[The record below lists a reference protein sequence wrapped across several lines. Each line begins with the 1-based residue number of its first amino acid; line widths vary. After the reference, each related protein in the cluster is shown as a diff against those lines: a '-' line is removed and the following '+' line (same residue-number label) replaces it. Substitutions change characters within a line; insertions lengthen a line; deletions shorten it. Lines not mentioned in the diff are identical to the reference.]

1 VYRSIVAD
9 SRLRRLELRESPTVH
24 ETATDRDLEV
34 IRTLFLQMCVR
45 AESMVRRSVR
55 SVVDRDA
62 ELGRS
67 VISTDQDMDRL
78 EVELDRACMRC
89 LALRQ
94 PVGRDL
100 RLVTTVLKMTTD
112 LERIGDLSVNIA
124 RRGLELTAGAGVQ
137 PHLDLVRMGE
147 LAADMVRVAADAFV
161 TGDAN
166 QLDGLRRRDVE
177 VDRLNRESFQR
188 WLEAMTAHPSQ
199 VERALAL
206 TSISR
211 HLERIADHAVNLG
224 EMVVLL
230 VDGRDVRHA
239 P

>member
-1 VYRSIVAD
+1 MFAVY
-9 SRLRRLELRESPTVH
+9 
-24 ETATDRDLEV
+24 ETATDQDLEQ

-45 AESMVRRSVR
+45 AESMVRRAVR
-55 SVVDRDA
+55 SVVGRDA

-67 VISTDQDMDRL
+67 VVETDRELDRL
-78 EVELDRACMRC
+78 EVEIDRVCLRC

-100 RLVTTVLKMTTD
+100 RLVTTVLKMVTD
-112 LERIGDLSVNIA
+112 LERIGDLAVNIA
-124 RRGLELTAGAGVQ
+124 RRGLELTAGNGVQ

-161 TGDAN
+161 SNDPELAR
-166 QLDGLRRRDVE
+166 GLRRRDLE

-188 WLEAMTAHPSQ
+188 WLEAMSAHPSQ
-199 VERALAL
+199 AERALAL

-211 HLERIADHAVNLG
+211 HLERVADHAVNVG
-224 EMVVLL
+224 EMVVFL
-230 VDGRDVRHA
+230 VEGRDVRHA
-239 P
+239 K